1 DDIFGFVTIG
11 SGITIH
17 RTNCPNADRLLAQYD
32 YRVIPAHWQQQ
43 ENTNL
48 FQVQIK
54 ITGNNEAGLQ
64 HRITEV
70 ASNYIVGGIRAFTLE
85 KHKTKLEGSIRVLIK
100 NAQQLEA
107 LLYQLRMTKGVER
120 VQRIEV

>member
-54 ITGNNEAGLQ
+54 IVGNNEAGLQ
-64 HRITEV
+64 FRITNV
-70 ASNYIVGGIRAFTLE
+70 TNNYAVGGIRTFTLE
-85 KHKTKLEGSIRVLIK
+85 KQKDKLEGKFRVLIK

-120 VQRIEV
+120 VQRLDG